1 MAVNSLIDLFV
12 PTLDAH
18 DASVSVAMSGL
29 DCGVLA
35 FSDLSA
41 LEEFESSGPTPMHGG
56 LQLVVEDTTVLI
68 LLPTCK
74 MADYAPLLD
83 LDGLEAVMEA
93 VRQKNGC
100 TIVAGG
106 HMVGDDVV
114 ASPIPTLTGRA
125 GRLVHMVWR
134 SLLAR
139 DLSFEDAAL
148 TGLRFLGGTGP
159 QGSLETVG
167 RYATLLPV
175 EPGDRGAL
183 ICALN
188 GGLGIGVERALDA
201 QTSQDQGPTTKKKR
215 RRRRRKGPQSADENS
230 ADASPEESPEAQ
242 D

>member
-56 LQLVVEDTTVLI
+56 LQLVVEDTTILI

-93 VRQKNGC
+93 VRQENGC

-106 HMVGDDVV
+106 HMVGDDVR
-114 ASPIPTLTGRA
+114 APFPRSP
-125 GRLVHMVWR
+125 
-134 SLLAR
+134 
-139 DLSFEDAAL
+139 
-148 TGLRFLGGTGP
+148 
-159 QGSLETVG
+159 
-167 RYATLLPV
+167 
-175 EPGDRGAL
+175 
-183 ICALN
+183 
-188 GGLGIGVERALDA
+188 GGLDGSFTWCGGRCSRETSLSKTLRSPGSGSSEGPAPRAAWRPSVAMQRCCPWNPVID
-201 QTSQDQGPTTKKKR
+201 GP
-215 RRRRRKGPQSADENS
+215 
-230 ADASPEESPEAQ
+230 
-242 D
+242 